1 MYFTIG
7 GLRSGGTTMNHM
19 VLVGSEIAT
28 GDATTDVSE
37 LPGKWLEGVFKRQL
51 PGNIVSLNVH
61 EYVHTQQKGE
71 SRRLLDQ
78 SIREGACD
86 FITELVMGQPL
97 LNNYLVYGRAH
108 ETELKEQFKLEMFSE
123 VYTNWLYNG
132 SRAKSVADLG
142 YFMGYAICKAYYN
155 HSSNKKRA
163 IKEIIELNYSDTAA
177 VETFLN
183 RSNYYTEPLNK
194 QELVQRF
201 EARRPYVL
209 RIEPFMNGDTDVDA
223 ATKEIKIVF
232 SVPMNKEGYS
242 INYGE
247 KGKEFSPI
255 ASVIGYSKDGYSFTV
270 GVDLKPGHE
279 YEFILTEKSFT
290 SAEGYVL
297 KPYTVRF
304 KTK

>member
-1 MYFTIG
+1 
-7 GLRSGGTTMNHM
+7 
-19 VLVGSEIAT
+19 
-28 GDATTDVSE
+28 
-37 LPGKWLEGVFKRQL
+37 
-51 PGNIVSLNVH
+51 
-61 EYVHTQQKGE
+61 
-71 SRRLLDQ
+71 
-78 SIREGACD
+78 
-86 FITELVMGQPL
+86 
-97 LNNYLVYGRAH
+97 
-108 ETELKEQFKLEMFSE
+108 
-123 VYTNWLYNG
+123 
-132 SRAKSVADLG
+132 
-142 YFMGYAICKAYYN
+142 MGYAICKAYYN

-183 RSNYYTEPLNK
+183 RSNYYTEPLIK

-255 ASVIGYSKDGYSFTV
+255 ARVIGYSKDGYSFTV

-297 KPYTVRF
+297 KPYTVKF